1 MIISLFL
8 VASISLFK
16 TWPNYLRL
24 FSLNLYSIVH
34 SYHSV
39 NNFTF
44 SSIFP
49 KCRVTLH
56 ICRETLHKWRRK
68 NETTGGKGCRGL
80 DLVFAATALL
90 SKPTPKSPELNIFA
104 RVEAKDVGS
113 DFFSAGKWRGIGGAG
128 IEGGEVGEA
137 WRRQPPSPKRETL
150 LLRRKEGFRER
161 GHLNCMLHI
170 S

>member
-56 ICRETLHKWRRK
+56 KCRETLHKWRRK

-80 DLVFAATALL
+80 DLVFAVWTDSKVARAELL
-90 SKPTPKSPELNIFA
+90 CQSRSIRCWIWLLQCRKVK
-104 RVEAKDVGS
+104 RY
-113 DFFSAGKWRGIGGAG
+113 RGCRD
-128 IEGGEVGEA
+128 
-137 WRRQPPSPKRETL
+137 WRRRGGGGVEEAQPPSPKRETL